1 MQQSEAVD
9 AVRLACISDIHGNVV
24 ALDAVLEDVRRR
36 GVDEVWALGD
46 LVALG
51 PHPIEV
57 LERLADVPSIRY
69 LSGNTDRYTVTGDR
83 PPPSPED
90 AAAHPS
96 LVPVLAEVASSFSW
110 TAGMVTAAGW
120 ADWLRALPASLRLR
134 LPSGDELL
142 GVHADPV
149 RDDSEGLH
157 PGRDA
162 DDLLGA
168 LEGCEATIVVGAH
181 THLACDFV
189 VGPYRC
195 VNAGSVSNPRPGD
208 VRASYAL
215 LTATVDGVTVEH
227 PRVAYDVGAV
237 VDGLN
242 RQGHPAPNWIAAHF
256 DP

>member
-1 MQQSEAVD
+1 MD
-9 AVRLACISDIHGNVV
+9 ALRLACISDIHGNVP
-24 ALDAVLEDVRRR
+24 ALDAVLADVRRR

-57 LERLADVPSIRY
+57 LERLADVPSIRF

-83 PPPSPED
+83 PPPSLED
-90 AAAHPS
+90 ARSDPS
-96 LVPVLAEVASSFSW
+96 LVPVLAEVASTFSW

-120 ADWLRALPASLRLR
+120 ADWLRALPRSQRIA

-149 RDDSEGLH
+149 QDDSAGLR
-157 PGRDA
+157 PDRDA
-162 DDLLGA
+162 GELRHV
-168 LEGCEATIVVGAH
+168 LEGCGAAIVVGGH

-189 VGPYRC
+189 ASEVRC

-208 VRASYAL
+208 LRASYAL
-215 LTATVDGVTVEH
+215 ITATGDGVVVEH
-227 PRVAYDVGAV
+227 PRVAYDHRAV
-237 VDGLN
+237 LDGLT
-242 RQGHPAPNWIAAHF
+242 RQGHPAPAWIAAHF
-256 DP
+256 TR

>member
-1 MQQSEAVD
+1 MD
-9 AVRLACISDIHGNVV
+9 ALRLACISDIHGNIA
-24 ALDAVLEDVRRR
+24 ALDAVLADVRRH

-51 PHPIEV
+51 PHPVEV
-57 LERLADVPSIRY
+57 LERLTDLPSIRF

-83 PPPSPED
+83 PPPSVED
-90 AAAHPS
+90 AAADPS

-120 ADWLRALPASLRLR
+120 TDWLSALPRSQRLT

-149 RDDSEGLH
+149 RDDGAGLH
-157 PGRDA
+157 PARDPG
-162 DDLLGA
+162 DLTGA
-168 LEGCEATIVVGAH
+168 LEGCEAAVVVGGH

-189 VGPYRC
+189 ASGVRC

-208 VRASYAL
+208 PRASYAL
-215 LTATVDGVTVEH
+215 VTATAGGVDVE
-227 PRVAYDVGAV
+227 PRRVAYDYGAV
-237 VDGLN
+237 LEGLT
-242 RQGHPAPNWIAAHF
+242 RQGHPAPAWIAAHF
-256 DP
+256 T